1 MRNSILVISFLS
13 LFFCGCE
20 GFFGDK
26 TDLDFIDKPVYQGRD
41 IAYVP
46 LQPVLDNFVR
56 PTQVMA
62 GYDQLI
68 YVVDEGTSEIISLDV
83 SGRELQRIFVQGLT
97 TISQDRALDIMAI
110 GTIDTLGSSGEALT
124 LACVYRIDQKNDNL
138 VGLKYGKPQPVVVH
152 PYYTGNSNAV
162 STHQNIKFTGVAC
175 LSDFSY
181 YITRTGP
188 NNNPLQLGGPD
199 DAVLSVSPNLDGI
212 KDARISPISVQ
223 TSSGFETDYFISPS
237 AITTL
242 AKPPQDPSITDS
254 RDFIYTSIDENL
266 TLKTQY
272 IKYEENLDGGIYSLK
287 ELAGG
292 DTSKAD
298 GFLYEPL
305 KFKNPASVTVA
316 GDRTNYIFVVDSE
329 KDSLFQFTNEGYEGV
344 NPPAFSVD
352 RKQINCSFGGTG
364 TSLSQFKNPTGV
376 TYLDQIVYVADAG
389 NGRVLR
395 FKLTTDFD

>member
-1 MRNSILVISFLS
+1 MRISTFIIALFS
-13 LFFCGCE
+13 LLLCSCE

-56 PTQVMA
+56 PTQIMA

-68 YVVDEGTSEIISLDV
+68 YVVDEGTSEIVSMDV
-83 SGRELQRIFVQGLT
+83 SGRELQRIFVQDLT
-97 TISQDRALDIMAI
+97 TISQDRALDILAI
-110 GTIDTLGSSGEALT
+110 GTIDTVGSSGESLK
-124 LACVYRIDQKNDNL
+124 LSCIYRINQKKGNL
-138 VGLKYGKPQPVVVH
+138 VGLKYGSPKPVIVH
-152 PYYTGNSNAV
+152 PYYTGNNNAV
-162 STHQNIKFTGVAC
+162 STHQNVKFTGVAC
-175 LSDFSY
+175 LSDYSY
-181 YITRTGP
+181 YITRSGP

-199 DAVLSVSPNLDGI
+199 DAVLAVFPSLDGI
-212 KDARISPISVQ
+212 KDSRVSPISVQ
-223 TSSGFETDYFISPS
+223 TSSGFETDYFVSPS

-242 AKPPQDPSITDS
+242 AKPPQDPSISTS
-254 RDFIYTSIDENL
+254 RDFVYTSIDANL

-287 ELAGG
+287 ELASG

-298 GFLYEPL
+298 GFLYEPQ
-305 KFKNPASVTVA
+305 KFKNPASVTIA

-344 NPPAFSVD
+344 NPPAFSAD
-352 RKQINCSFGGTG
+352 RKQINCSFGGRG
-364 TSLSQFKNPTGV
+364 TSLSQFNSPTGV